1 MSRFAPENF
10 YPDSYMEYVR
20 HPHML
25 FRIAIIVVLTGVVAW
40 YEQGLAM
47 LSLPL
52 TGVFFGWQYLCYRS
66 IFPKRDITTKT
77 FTEMMEDL
85 DDEAE
90 AAKSSA
96 AHSLLVNGG
105 QVLVF
110 DTESVPVLTSP
121 NAYVSPIE
129 GTNGVGST
137 NKPTEDAAP
146 TSTKIECEVLNCQV
160 CREYVDGY
168 NCSLHVEAN
177 ESPLQTAWI
186 ADRQGELDENTKAH
200 TDALSSG
207 EESRVATNA
216 RVYTSLDCAVV
227 TAKDY
232 KDFAER
238 PRTMTLDKVADA
250 AELGRARY
258 KANEGQS
265 DALARAED
273 IIRKI
278 ETPTDPRSPELIAL
292 NKAEIGL
299 AAAREKL
306 LFPKSPDGLVDGFTK
321 HDGGVIIY
329 NRTID
334 MFNADIDKLMA
345 TLNAEA
351 DRLLAEDGATERVD
365 TWAESFGPAYNAEED
380 SAFLDTLNGLLD
392 KEAREHAEVAAR
404 EAEAQK
410 ANESELRFNTHK
422 RNCNYVSKPRGSLG
436 CICDMNP
443 TDAETHF
450 LNSVLPKANVPNRNG
465 VSYSQEALDQLRP
478 QLLAQYRNQY
488 RDVPLTK
495 YLLDGGPLP
504 TKANII
510 SDADIARYNQYLY
523 MTPVE
528 SYKLSES
535 DLARYDK
542 FLMPKMVE
550 KLRAD
555 GMENLARIL
564 EKMEEMDIAED
575 NAFFDVLDYMRAK
588 TIAEK
593 GKSSIPA
600 IVREDGE
607 PPRFATMIEQICDA
621 RDTGELKY
629 YAELLGWDG
638 EAVEAQALAAADDT
652 KKKFPACDEV
662 DERPMP
668 RKADERYTRE
678 MMEIRPVVRKK
689 RDDSTGDLFAPVPL
703 PKVDTAKVI
712 EKTLGRVEA
721 DPEDDLVRRVMAQ
734 GRIAKTLQQD
744 TRMSRNGLEPT
755 GARIGWD
762 GRWTR
767 PDRLGK
773 GVLIDTVF
781 PVEPTPTPTPG
792 TVLQAPEPKRQVDKV
807 RYLLSGG
814 LPMTLGQLARA
825 VGCTES
831 SVASRIRD
839 LRLPAFGGLTIAKEH
854 LRTSGRKREFTY
866 RMVK

>member
-25 FRIAIIVVLTGVVAW
+25 FRIAIIAVLTGVVAW
-40 YEQGLAM
+40 YEPGLAM

-66 IFPKRDITTKT
+66 IFPRRDITTKT

-110 DTESVPVLTSP
+110 DTESVAVLTSP

-137 NKPTEDAAP
+137 KDEAP
-146 TSTKIECEVLNCQV
+146 TSTKIECDVLNCQV

-168 NCSLHVEAN
+168 NCTLHVEAN

-186 ADRQGELDENTKAH
+186 ADRQGGLDENTKAH
-200 TDALSSG
+200 TDALVSG

-216 RVYTSLDCAVV
+216 ALYGTHAVGSV
-227 TAKDY
+227 EFLT
-232 KDFAER
+232 
-238 PRTMTLDKVADA
+238 
-250 AELGRARY
+250 
-258 KANEGQS
+258 
-265 DALARAED
+265 DALVAADEML
-273 IIRKI
+273 RKM

-345 TLNAEA
+345 ELNAEA

-365 TWAESFGPAYNAEED
+365 TWAESFGPAYTAEDD
-380 SAFLDTLNGLLD
+380 STFLDTLNGLLD
-392 KEAREHAEVAAR
+392 KEALEHAEVAAR

-410 ANESELRFNTHK
+410 ANEAALEETA
-422 RNCNYVSKPRGSLG
+422 
-436 CICDMNP
+436 
-443 TDAETHF
+443 AETHF

-465 VSYSQEALDQLRP
+465 VSYSEEAIAQLRP

-542 FLMPKMVE
+542 FLMPQMV
-550 KLRAD
+550 KKVRAD

-607 PPRFATMIEQICDA
+607 PPRFATMIEQIRDA
-621 RDTGELKY
+621 RATGELKH
-629 YAELLGWDG
+629 YADLLGWDG
-638 EAVEAQALAAADDT
+638 DADT
-652 KKKFPACDEV
+652 KRKVPACDEV

-668 RKADERYTRE
+668 RKADARYTRE

-734 GRIAKTLQQD
+734 GRIAKTLQKD
-744 TRMSRNGLEPT
+744 TRMSRNGLEPA
-755 GARIGWD
+755 GARIGWE

-773 GVLIDTVF
+773 ENIIDSCF
-781 PVEPTPTPTPG
+781 NDAPVPTPG
-792 TVLQAPEPKRQVDKV
+792 TLVQAPEPKRQVDKV
-807 RYLLSGG
+807 KYLLSGG

-825 VGCTES
+825 VGCSES

-839 LRLPAFGGLTIAKEH
+839 LRLPAFGGLTITRERMK
-854 LRTSGRKREFTY
+854 TSGRKREFTY